1 MHKISALAL
10 VFLITH
16 VVAAYPTKAKW
27 KFGAGIEL
35 DIITSSFVNVPIK
48 CELKRICVI
57 YFGYYFCRMQK
68 VCTQWTL
75 YSIKETAAKMI
86 WLNKK
91 REKWSNLFFHF
102 SPNSCK
108 TRNTSVFLSP
118 FTNKNLLQFQKQFKN
133 IIIVLPLNKIIMKK
147 LSETSAV
154 L

>member
-48 CELKRICVI
+48 CELTGICVI

-68 VCTQWTL
+68 VCTQWAL

-108 TRNTSVFLSP
+108 TKNKSVFLSL
-118 FTNKNLLQFQKQFKN
+118 FTNKNLLQFKKQFKN

-147 LSETSAV
+147 LSKTSAV